1 MKKVFTFIALFV
13 VAITTVTATAGIL
26 NRPGNGITTRDL
38 GSAGAFSIFG
48 PVLGQQQGL
57 LEIGIVG
64 LATDFA
70 YDRNEALGGGHF
82 DAKKEVFPFPY
93 GNIAYRWNKT
103 VLVLSADV
111 PYGLAVDYG
120 KDLGFQSETIFV
132 CSTASIGYEL
142 NNQLSLGVGLRT
154 VYGKVAFEMPLYAGR
169 VYLGQTSTNL
179 DGYGC
184 GLSLEAKL
192 NMNDGLEMALVY
204 EPAIKVRVAG

>member
-1 MKKVFTFIALFV
+1 MKKVIAVALFFV
-13 VAITTVTATAGIL
+13 VAMTVMASGGVL
-26 NRPGNGITTRDL
+26 NRPGNAISVGDL
-38 GSAGAFSIFG
+38 GSAGCFSVFG
-48 PVLGQQQGL
+48 PALDQQQGV

-70 YDRNEALGGGHF
+70 YNRDGALGGGHF

-93 GNIAYRWNKT
+93 GNIAYRWNKAT
-103 VLVLSADV
+103 LALSSNV
-111 PYGLAVDYG
+111 PYGLATDYSEN
-120 KDLGFQSETIFV
+120 LGFRSEMIFANA
-132 CSTASIGYEL
+132 TTSIGYEL
-142 NNQLSLGVGLRT
+142 NEQLFLGAGLRT
-154 VYGKVAFEMPLYAGR
+154 VYSKVAFEMPLYAER